1 MDLIDRL
8 IEYDKSLMLL
18 INSKWNHPV
27 LDTLFQ
33 HIRETS
39 FWVPLYL
46 FFIVFALLNFGKK
59 GLIWI
64 IAAVVTVAI
73 TDQVSSNLIKNN
85 IIRIRPCRDPQI
97 MDQVRFF
104 ISYCP
109 RSSSFTSSHAT
120 NQFGF
125 ATFLFLTLR
134 KITGPWVGLLFL
146 AAASVAYGQVYV
158 GVHFPL
164 DVISGG
170 LIGAAIGYGMSAIFN
185 KQYGLPAPAAN

>member
-73 TDQVSSNLIKNN
+73 TEQVSSNLIKNN

-134 KITGPWVGLLFL
+134 RITGPWVGLLFL

>member
-134 KITGPWVGLLFL
+134 RITGPWVGLLFL

>member
-125 ATFLFLTLR
+125 ATFLFFTLR